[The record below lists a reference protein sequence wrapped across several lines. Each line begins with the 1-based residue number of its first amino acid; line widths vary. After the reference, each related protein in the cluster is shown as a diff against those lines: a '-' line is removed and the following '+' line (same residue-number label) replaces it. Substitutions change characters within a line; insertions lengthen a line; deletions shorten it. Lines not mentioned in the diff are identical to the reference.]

1 MDTEQA
7 PRFTYQKVHRYLSRW
22 LDARAPGQ
30 AHRLPSLREV
40 ARQLQV
46 SLSSCKQGF
55 ALLESQGRIQ
65 ARPKVGYFSV
75 VQASTV
81 PLPATANLLD
91 RVFAS
96 ARQPGM
102 LALSSD
108 APAMLGALD
117 GPLLLLE
124 RELQR
129 RTPAA
134 ELPPFQPLG
143 EPQLRA
149 ALARDYSQASSE
161 PWQADQVFIGPDL
174 RSVFDLALQALIP
187 AGSVALVESPCSW
200 LILGRL
206 RAAGLQ
212 VIEAPLD
219 GEGRMDLDAVA
230 QMLETTPVRV
240 AVLSSRVNTPQGN
253 AMPAADKRRLCE
265 LLARY
270 RVWLFENDTYGG
282 LCADLPAY
290 REHADPQRLLVFA
303 SFDKC
308 IGAEAPFAYLL
319 CRSATAPLAEAF
331 FARGFRLPTYRQRA
345 IAGLYGC
352 ARIDRQRTL
361 LGRQLTASAARMAA
375 LLKQHAG
382 DCLQGAMPLAGAT
395 FWLRATRPV
404 DMDAVCEKLLAEGI
418 VIAPGSLF
426 SQAGHWRDHL
436 RLSVTVD
443 WRQDIEGALVRLAQ
457 AVRQAPQLP

>member
-1 MDTEQA
+1 MDTQRT
-7 PRFTYQKVHRYLSRW
+7 PRFTYQKVHRYLSHW
-22 LDARAPGQ
+22 LDARPSGQ

-40 ARQLQV
+40 AQQLQV

-55 ALLESQGRIQ
+55 GLLESQGRIQ

-75 VQASTV
+75 AQAPTS
-81 PLPATANLLD
+81 PLPSTASLLD
-91 RVFAS
+91 RVYAS

-108 APAMLGALD
+108 APAMLGTLD
-117 GPLLLLE
+117 GPLLMLE
-124 RELQR
+124 RELLR
-129 RTPAA
+129 RSPPAD
-134 ELPPFQPLG
+134 LPPYQPLG
-143 EPQLRA
+143 EPELRA
-149 ALARDYSQASSE
+149 TLARDYSQGSPA

-174 RSVFDLALQALIP
+174 RSVFEIALQALIP

-212 VIEAPLD
+212 VFEAPLD

-230 QMLETTPVRV
+230 RMLDTTPVRV
-240 AVLSSRVNTPQGN
+240 AVLSSRVNTPQGS

-265 LLARY
+265 LLARH
-270 RVWLFENDTYGG
+270 RVWLFENDSYGG
-282 LCADLPAY
+282 LCPNLPSY
-290 REHADPQRLLVFA
+290 REHADPEHLLVFA
-303 SFDKC
+303 SFDKS

-319 CRSATAPLAEAF
+319 CRSATATLAEAF
-331 FARGFRLPTYRQRA
+331 FARGLRLPSYRQRA
-345 IAGLYGC
+345 IAGLYGSG
-352 ARIDRQRTL
+352 RIDRQRSL
-361 LGRQLTASAARMAA
+361 LGRQLAASAARMAA
-375 LLKQHAG
+375 LLKQHAD
-382 DCLQGAMPLAGAT
+382 DCLQGALPQAGAA

-404 DMDAVCEKLLAEGI
+404 DMDAVCESLLAEGI

-443 WRQDIEGALVRLAQ
+443 WRQDIEGALVALAQ